1 MNKKIKIIFDV
12 ALATIVV
19 GGTIYLCNKYIPKM
33 ANAINTAHKEAV
45 AKKELEEQLL
55 KDRINTFATKKLDFK
70 TSHNDNDIAKATLS
84 NKNIDTKE
92 DRAYLYGKMMDY
104 RDKILDLNYRDEET
118 FNQMVDE
125 LDGILNSAKKLDKES
140 LDAML
145 FAMHAEDER
154 AAAKAAAKAA
164 EEAEAL
170 KHKREL
176 EIIEEKKNK
185 ELAVYKAKLEAEQA
199 KFKTVCETMKDA
211 EKKVQANVNVKTD
224 LEV

>member
-1 MNKKIKIIFDV
+1 MN
-12 ALATIVV
+12 
-19 GGTIYLCNKYIPKM
+19 
-33 ANAINTAHKEAV
+33 
-45 AKKELEEQLL
+45 
-55 KDRINTFATKKLDFK
+55 
-70 TSHNDNDIAKATLS
+70 
-84 NKNIDTKE
+84 
-92 DRAYLYGKMMDY
+92 Y
-104 RDKILDLNYRDEET
+104 RDKILDLSYRDEET

>member
-1 MNKKIKIIFDV
+1 MN
-12 ALATIVV
+12 
-19 GGTIYLCNKYIPKM
+19 
-33 ANAINTAHKEAV
+33 H
-45 AKKELEEQLL
+45 
-55 KDRINTFATKKLDFK
+55 
-70 TSHNDNDIAKATLS
+70 
-84 NKNIDTKE
+84 
-92 DRAYLYGKMMDY
+92 
-104 RDKILDLNYRDEET
+104 RDKILDLSYRDEDI
-118 FNQMVDE
+118 FNQMADE
-125 LDGILNSAKKLDKES
+125 LDGILNSAKKLDKDS

-145 FAMHAEDER
+145 LAMHTEDEMV
-154 AAAKAAAKAA
+154 AAKAAAKAA

-185 ELAVYKAKLEAEQA
+185 EIAVFKAKAEAENA